1 MTEPVS
7 NPYKLPKTCQHSI
20 WDREGC
26 YCNRIMAEM
35 HKVNESETCK
45 KRKAIND
52 YITDMFSG
60 RMRVH
65 GTTHL
70 REKKNNEV

>member
-7 NPYKLPKTCQHSI
+7 NPYKLHACETCHHSI

-35 HKVNESETCK
+35 HKVNESETCEHWELSQYSET
-45 KRKAIND
+45 NPEE
-52 YITDMFSG
+52 M
-60 RMRVH
+60 
-65 GTTHL
+65 
-70 REKKNNEV
+70 N

>member
-1 MTEPVS
+1 MEELKRCPS
-7 NPYKLPKTCQHSI
+7 
-20 WDREGC
+20 
-26 YCNRIMAEM
+26 
-35 HKVNESETCK
+35 K
-45 KRKAIND
+45 KREAIND

-70 REKKNNEV
+70 REKKNNEK